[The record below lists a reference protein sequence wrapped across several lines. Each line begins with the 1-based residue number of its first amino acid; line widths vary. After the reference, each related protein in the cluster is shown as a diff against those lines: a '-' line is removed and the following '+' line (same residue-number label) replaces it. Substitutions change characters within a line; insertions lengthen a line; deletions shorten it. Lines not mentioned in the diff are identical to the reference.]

1 MWGKSCKTV
10 ILFLFLQVACYNAAE
25 DCWSVVCPL
34 PAGHGEPGMAVLDGQ
49 IYVLGGRSHD
59 KGSRM
64 KYVHIYDP
72 NDDSWEDG
80 VPLDSRVS
88 GLAACVA
95 LMPRNTLP
103 QARCNANRTKA
114 IWQDW
119 DDSDHSSE
127 DG

>member
-1 MWGKSCKTV
+1 M
-10 ILFLFLQVACYNAAE
+10 LLQVACYNAAE
-25 DCWSVVCPL
+25 DSWSVVCPL
-34 PAGHGEPGMAVLDGQ
+34 PAGHGEPGMAVLDGL

-64 KYVHIYDP
+64 KYVHVYDP
-72 NDDSWEDG
+72 ENDCWESG
-80 VPLDSRVS
+80 VALDSRVS

-103 QARCNANRTKA
+103 QARCTTRRAKA
-114 IWQDW
+114 SWEEADW

-127 DG
+127 DGWGF